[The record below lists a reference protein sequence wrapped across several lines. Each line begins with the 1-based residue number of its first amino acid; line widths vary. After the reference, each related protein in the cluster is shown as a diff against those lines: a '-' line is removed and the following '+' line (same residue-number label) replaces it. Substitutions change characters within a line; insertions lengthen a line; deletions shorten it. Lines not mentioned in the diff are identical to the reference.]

1 MTITTR
7 PTSAG
12 RVMIESDGCSA
23 YYGGALVQG
32 EPIARVSAPAALAAR
47 FTLRDT
53 GEVDLRALL
62 DEARFERSCGRDSGV
77 RILSYSVVR

>member
-32 EPIARVSAPAALAAR
+32 EPIARISAPAALVRR
-47 FTLRDT
+47 FTDHRI
-53 GEVDLRALL
+53 GAVDLRALL
-62 DEARFERSCGRDSGV
+62 AEANFERSCGRDIGV